1 MLGLPEDEDDGTAVA
16 GIPEVVEAAECDAI
30 AMGGAATGWAATPWI
45 IATVAFQ
52 SRRGQIFRAC
62 DPLGNIRDV
71 VTGWAHGRCS

>member
-1 MLGLPEDEDDGTAVA
+1 MLGLLENEVDGAAVA
-16 GIPEVVEAAECDAI
+16 TIAQVVEAAVCDAVT
-30 AMGGAATGWAATPWI
+30 AGAASTARAATPWV

-71 VTGWAHGRCS
+71 VTGWVHGRCS